1 MKKTLFIFISL
12 FTSLLFAQTK
22 INSDYASAYRQALIS
37 FEDKQYGTSLKYA
50 QEAIRLKKEN
60 VLKEVNKLE
69 RSLATRE
76 VRAAG
81 DEINKVIKALQ
92 DRDEFDIAQIIEY
105 YVEKKGNDYF
115 NNSIKKLIAYIKTQ
129 EEYPEAQ
136 KLIGDIY
143 KLEGEYALAE
153 SFYQK
158 ALEYSEVLD
167 VNDEKYSI
175 LYLMA
180 DLSRLSGDK
189 NEMEVRL
196 LNIASSE
203 TIEKRTMLIKSMV
216 NIIKRDNP
224 GTVDRFFDMYRF
236 EDYYSLNAYCQLA
249 EYYKE
254 CGELDKALGFSALA
268 VITGFSKMDYV
279 ISKRELNYEYK
290 DIQSFLENVV
300 NYHDLVE
307 WGETNN
313 IWKSFDLLCELSN
326 KCGGKTFSNDLLKVL
341 ARYSPSEYWQHTA
354 VIKLDSLN

>member
-81 DEINKVIKALQ
+81 DEINKVKKALQ

-143 KLEGEYALAE
+143 KLEGEYTLAE

-158 ALEYSEVLD
+158 ALEYSH
-167 VNDEKYSI
+167 
-175 LYLMA
+175 
-180 DLSRLSGDK
+180 
-189 NEMEVRL
+189 L
-196 LNIASSE
+196 LL
-203 TIEKRTMLIKSMV
+203 R
-216 NIIKRDNP
+216 
-224 GTVDRFFDMYRF
+224 
-236 EDYYSLNAYCQLA
+236 
-249 EYYKE
+249 
-254 CGELDKALGFSALA
+254 
-268 VITGFSKMDYV
+268 
-279 ISKRELNYEYK
+279 
-290 DIQSFLENVV
+290 
-300 NYHDLVE
+300 
-307 WGETNN
+307 
-313 IWKSFDLLCELSN
+313 
-326 KCGGKTFSNDLLKVL
+326 
-341 ARYSPSEYWQHTA
+341 
-354 VIKLDSLN
+354 

>member
-1 MKKTLFIFISL
+1 MKKTLLLLISL
-12 FTSLLFAQTK
+12 FSSLLFAQTK

-50 QEAIRLKKEN
+50 EEAIRLKKEN
-60 VLKEVNKLE
+60 VAKEVNKLE
-69 RSLATRE
+69 KSLATRE

-81 DEINKVIKALQ
+81 DEIKKVIKALKE
-92 DRDEFDIAQIIEY
+92 RDEYDIASIIEY
-105 YVEKKGNDYF
+105 YVEKKGLSYF
-115 NNSIKKLIAYIKTQ
+115 NNSIKKVIEYIKTQ

-143 KLEGEYALAE
+143 KLEGEYSLAE
-153 SFYQK
+153 SFYKK
-158 ALEYSEVLD
+158 ALDYSEVLD

-180 DLSRLSGDK
+180 DLSRLSGNK

-196 LNIASSE
+196 LNITSKE
-203 TIEKRTMLIKSMV
+203 TIEKRTMLINSMV
-216 NIIKRDNP
+216 NIIKRDKP
-224 GTVDRFFDMYRF
+224 DTVDKFFAMYRF

-254 CGELDKALGFSALA
+254 CGELEKALGFSSLA

-279 ISKRELNYEYK
+279 ISKRELNYEYA
-290 DIQSFLENVV
+290 DIQSFLEDVV

-326 KCGGKTFSNDLLKVL
+326 QIGAKTFSNDLLKVL

-354 VIKLDSLN
+354 VIKLDSMN